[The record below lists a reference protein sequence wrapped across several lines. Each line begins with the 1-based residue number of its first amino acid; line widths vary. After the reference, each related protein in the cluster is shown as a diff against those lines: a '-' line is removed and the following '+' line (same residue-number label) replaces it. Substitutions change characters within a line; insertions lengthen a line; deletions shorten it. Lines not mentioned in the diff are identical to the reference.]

1 MDEVIRDKF
10 ETVLELKLRIQRL
23 QIVRDLRIL
32 QRDVLKAEDTP
43 DRHKAIQYDILSRA
57 IAIVSAEEKGEENE
71 EKASVA
77 V

>member
-1 MDEVIRDKF
+1 MDETIRDKF

-43 DRHKAIQYDILSRA
+43 DHHKAIQYDILNRA
-57 IAIVSAEEKGEENE
+57 IDVVSAEEKGEENE
-71 EKASVA
+71 EKTSVA